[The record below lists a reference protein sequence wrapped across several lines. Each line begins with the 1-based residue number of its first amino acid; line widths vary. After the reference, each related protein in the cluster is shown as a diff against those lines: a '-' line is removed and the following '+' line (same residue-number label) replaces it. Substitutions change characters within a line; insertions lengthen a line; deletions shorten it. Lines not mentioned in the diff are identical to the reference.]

1 MNDIIWTLRYQGG
14 DILAKSEVLQVC
26 INQAV
31 IHGLTNYHFTYHT
44 VLEARDETELFTILM
59 RLGYSFV

>member
-1 MNDIIWTLRYQGG
+1 MIWTLRYQGG
-14 DILAKSEVLQVC
+14 EVLAQSEMLQVC

-31 IHGLTNYHFTYHT
+31 IHGLRNYHFTYNL
-44 VLEARDETELFTILM
+44 VLESKDTTELFNSLM